1 MKKKFSV
8 KGMFCAAC
16 VSHVDKSVNKING
29 VNKVNVSLLSNCMIV
44 DYDET
49 KVSEKD
55 IINAVNK
62 VGFEAFLDD
71 NRIVTDSKVKN
82 RRNGLITSLVLMF
95 ILLYVSMEPMIGL
108 PIFSFISENIV
119 FNGIIQMILLIPILI
134 INRNFYIDAYKKIIK
149 GAVNMNTLISVGSI
163 AAILYGIYTII
174 MCLIKDYDHH
184 NHIDVWLEPDLGM
197 MSQYSLKGIQT
208 AYEKGYQIG
217 CKYVPKIK
225 KLISEN

>member
-1 MKKKFSV
+1 MKKKFLV

-82 RRNGLITSLVLMF
+82 RRNGLITSLILMF
-95 ILLYVSMEPMIGL
+95 ILL
-108 PIFSFISENIV
+108 
-119 FNGIIQMILLIPILI
+119 
-134 INRNFYIDAYKKIIK
+134 
-149 GAVNMNTLISVGSI
+149 
-163 AAILYGIYTII
+163 
-174 MCLIKDYDHH
+174 
-184 NHIDVWLEPDLGM
+184 
-197 MSQYSLKGIQT
+197 
-208 AYEKGYQIG
+208 
-217 CKYVPKIK
+217 
-225 KLISEN
+225 

>member
-1 MKKKFSV
+1 MKKKFLV

-16 VSHVDKSVNKING
+16 VSHVDKSVSKING

-49 KVSEKD
+49 KVSEND

-82 RRNGLITSLVLMF
+82 RRKGLIVSLILML
-95 ILLYVSMEPMIGL
+95 ILLYVSMGPMIGL

-119 FNGIIQMILLIPILI
+119 ING
-134 INRNFYIDAYKKIIK
+134 FA
-149 GAVNMNTLISVGSI
+149 
-163 AAILYGIYTII
+163 
-174 MCLIKDYDHH
+174 
-184 NHIDVWLEPDLGM
+184 LEA
-197 MSQYSLKGIQT
+197 LK
-208 AYEKGYQIG
+208 
-217 CKYVPKIK
+217 
-225 KLISEN
+225 